1 MMTAF
6 WDNLRNNPVLI
17 SELRARMRGRRT
29 FILLGLYL
37 LVLSG
42 LLFSIYTTIYQDTQ
56 IQSYYIGS
64 FQRMLEA
71 SSNLGK
77 AVFYGT
83 NILLLLGVTFVSPAY
98 TANAIVGEKERQT
111 YDLLAV
117 TALSARDIVLGKLNA
132 IMVFMGLLIFAT
144 LPFQTMAFVFG
155 GVAIGDI
162 VLSTVLLLLSTLLY
176 SCFGLFVSSFARS
189 TTAANMISYAIIVPL
204 LLGVPFFLFL
214 VGVAGASATFAWLE
228 HPPFLIALVLVYG
241 ILFFVSINP
250 VSMAVASAIFVQE
263 TGNYFFS
270 VESFL
275 NNRIPLPAPWLVFV
289 VFSLLASYILIK
301 ATISRVARVPRM

>member
-1 MMTAF
+1 MMATF
-6 WDNLRNNPVLI
+6 WQSVRNNPVLI
-17 SELRARMRGRRT
+17 NEMRARMRGRRT
-29 FILLGLYL
+29 FILLGVYL
-37 LVLSG
+37 IILSG
-42 LLFSIYTTIYQDTQ
+42 LLFSIYATIYQDTQ

-111 YDLLAV
+111 YDLLTV

-176 SCFGLFVSSFARS
+176 ACFGLFVSSFARS
-189 TTAANMISYAIIVPL
+189 TTAANMISYAIIVPW

-214 VGVAGASATFAWLE
+214 MGVVGASATFAWLE
-228 HPPFLIALVLVYG
+228 HPPFAFAVILVYG
-241 ILFFVSINP
+241 ILFFISINP

-270 VESFL
+270 VETFFKSGVP
-275 NNRIPLPAPWLVFV
+275 IIAPWSVFV
-289 VFSLLASYILIK
+289 VFSLLTSYILIK
-301 ATISRVARVPRM
+301 ATISRVARIPRM